1 MAQYSVNNYS
11 VDNIISWINSGE
23 IAIPEMQRPFVWDS
37 TKVRDLIDSLYKG
50 YPIGYIIIWKN
61 PDVKLKDGTL
71 SIGKK
76 IVIDGQQRITA
87 LTAAITGREVI
98 NQEYKKIPIKISFNP
113 IEEVFEVYNPAI
125 GKNSKMI
132 DDIAPIFKPGFDSFT
147 FSIDYAEKNNVKAA
161 DVNRTITK
169 LQDFKNN
176 NIGIIELDASL
187 DIETV
192 TDIFIRINSKGTVL
206 SQADF
211 AMSKISSNERYGG
224 DIIRKTID
232 YFCHLLK
239 RPMDIEMIKENDK
252 DFFNLDEFNKLKWI
266 YTSNEEIYTPLYTDV
281 LRVAFTSQ
289 FLRGRLAEL
298 VSLLSGRNFE
308 NRGFEDSIAEEA
320 YGKLKNG
327 VLEVINKIN
336 FERFI
341 MIIKSTGI
349 IDKSLIRSDNALNFA
364 YALYIILRRKKYHPD
379 YIETVVRKWL
389 VLSLLTGRYSGSP
402 ESMFDYDIKRFD
414 RLEPMEY
421 LKSVEIGELSD
432 AYWEHI
438 LPARLNTSVASS
450 PFFKIFLMS
459 QVKEGNKG
467 FLSKHITVQA
477 LIEDRGDIHHLF
489 PKKYLQK
496 NGLNIRG
503 EYNQIANYV
512 YTQSEINI
520 KIRDAAPNEYMQD
533 VLEQIDNNKANIG
546 GIVTMEDL
554 KETFKENCI
563 PNEFINFTIDNYK
576 DFLQK
581 RRILMSQKIKE
592 YYFNL

>member
-224 DIIRKTID
+224 DII
-232 YFCHLLK
+232 
-239 RPMDIEMIKENDK
+239 N
-252 DFFNLDEFNKLKWI
+252 
-266 YTSNEEIYTPLYTDV
+266 
-281 LRVAFTSQ
+281 
-289 FLRGRLAEL
+289 
-298 VSLLSGRNFE
+298 
-308 NRGFEDSIAEEA
+308 
-320 YGKLKNG
+320 
-327 VLEVINKIN
+327 
-336 FERFI
+336 
-341 MIIKSTGI
+341 
-349 IDKSLIRSDNALNFA
+349 
-364 YALYIILRRKKYHPD
+364 
-379 YIETVVRKWL
+379 
-389 VLSLLTGRYSGSP
+389 GRYK
-402 ESMFDYDIKRFD
+402 MD
-414 RLEPMEY
+414 
-421 LKSVEIGELSD
+421 
-432 AYWEHI
+432 
-438 LPARLNTSVASS
+438 
-450 PFFKIFLMS
+450 
-459 QVKEGNKG
+459 
-467 FLSKHITVQA
+467 
-477 LIEDRGDIHHLF
+477 
-489 PKKYLQK
+489 
-496 NGLNIRG
+496 
-503 EYNQIANYV
+503 
-512 YTQSEINI
+512 
-520 KIRDAAPNEYMQD
+520 
-533 VLEQIDNNKANIG
+533 
-546 GIVTMEDL
+546 
-554 KETFKENCI
+554 
-563 PNEFINFTIDNYK
+563 
-576 DFLQK
+576 
-581 RRILMSQKIKE
+581 
-592 YYFNL
+592 